1 MATVLI
7 TGANRG
13 IGLELAKAYASQ
25 GDTVIATARKP
36 EEAEALKATGAEV
49 HALDVASDD
58 SVAAFAAAI
67 DGRAIDLLINN
78 AGFRDRTGLGQLD
91 FEAFAQVMNVNTLGP
106 LRVIQALQANVA
118 AGAGKKI
125 ANISSQLG
133 SIENTTGDI
142 GLTYRTS
149 KAGLNMA
156 LKAAAAKLA
165 EQGISVLTLHPGWV
179 ATDMGGDQAPVQPVD
194 SAVGLVEVIAA
205 NGTPGELP
213 FLDWQGERLP
223 W

>member
-7 TGANRG
+7 TGANLG
-13 IGLELAKAYASQ
+13 IGLELAKAYAGQ
-25 GDTVIATARKP
+25 GDTVIATARRP

-67 DGRAIDLLINN
+67 EGRAVNLLTNN
-78 AGFRDRTGLGQLD
+78 AGVGDRTGLGQLD
-91 FEAFAQVMNVNTLGP
+91 FDQFAHVMNVNTLGP
-106 LRVIQALQANVA
+106 LRVIQALQGNVA

-133 SIENTTGDI
+133 SIENTTGD
-142 GLTYRTS
+142 
-149 KAGLNMA
+149 
-156 LKAAAAKLA
+156 
-165 EQGISVLTLHPGWV
+165 
-179 ATDMGGDQAPVQPVD
+179 MGGEQAPVQPAD
-194 SAVGLVEVIAA
+194 SAAGLVKVIAA

>member
-13 IGLELAKAYASQ
+13 SGLELAKAYAGQ
-25 GDTVIATARKP
+25 GDTVLATARKP
-36 EEAEALKATGAEV
+36 DEAEALKETGAEV

-58 SVAAFAAAI
+58 SVAAFAAAL
-67 DGRAIDLLINN
+67 DGRAVDLLINN
-78 AGFRDRTGLGQLD
+78 AGVGDRAGLGQLD
-91 FEAFAQVMNVNTLGP
+91 FDQFAHVMNVNTLGP
-106 LRVIQALQANVA
+106 LRVIQALQGNVA
-118 AGAGKKI
+118 VGAGKKI

-133 SIENTTGDI
+133 SIENTTGDM

-165 EQGISVLTLHPGWV
+165 EQGISMLTLHPGWV
-179 ATDMGGDQAPVQPVD
+179 ATDMGGEQAPVRPAE
-194 SAVGLVEVIAA
+194 SAAGLVKVIAA
-205 NGTPGELP
+205 NGQPGELP
-213 FLDWQGERLP
+213 FLDWRGERLP